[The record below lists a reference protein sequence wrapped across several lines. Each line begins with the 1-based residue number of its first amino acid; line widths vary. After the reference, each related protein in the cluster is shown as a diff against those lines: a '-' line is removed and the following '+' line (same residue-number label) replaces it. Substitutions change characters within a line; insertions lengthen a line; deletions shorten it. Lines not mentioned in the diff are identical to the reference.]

1 MQADNPLDGFF
12 VQLKLPPEL
21 MRRIAAQCPAVTTQ
35 TKDGSNR
42 KLRLLLENDDQRFIS
57 QSLIEELTD
66 EVARNLE
73 QHGINAAATMSSS
86 HFEWIIAPP
95 NCRSKRSGDRHRDVS
110 RHTLGV
116 ITILVF
122 FGDTLGINCRKTR
135 SNSTAATGYG
145 SVEVWRNSQNLLPG
159 SMVINES
166 RLKNHLLELRRRHG
180 SLHGTQVPSEGYN
193 CCCFDSRLFHES
205 LPHQQL
211 QHRAALGFYL
221 RLPTLRR
228 PTIQPTGYI
237 EAEECSI
244 IDLSKYIVD

>member
-42 KLRLLLENDDQRFIS
+42 KLRLLLENDDQKFIS
-57 QSLIEELTD
+57 QSLIEELTA
-66 EVARNLE
+66 EVARHLD
-73 QHGINAAATMSSS
+73 QHGITDAATMSSS
-86 HFEWIIAPP
+86 HFEWIIAVP
-95 NCRSKRSGDRHRDVS
+95 NGRSKRSGDRHRDIL
-110 RHTLGV
+110 RRTPGL
-116 ITILVF
+116 ITVLVF
-122 FGDTLGINCRKTR
+122 FGDILGINCRKTR
-135 SNSTAATGYG
+135 SNSEPATGYG
-145 SVEVWRNSQNLLPG
+145 SVEVWRNSQKLLPG

-166 RLKNHLLELRRRHG
+166 LLKNHLLELRRCHG
-180 SLHGTQVPSEGYN
+180 SLHGAQVPSKGYN

-211 QHRAALGFYL
+211 EHRAALGFYL
-221 RLPTLRR
+221 RLPRLRR
-228 PTIQPTGYI
+228 PNIQPTGYI
-237 EAEECSI
+237 KAEECSI